1 MLPVA
6 GKSSWSVQFDTLP
19 KLILQLHLA
28 NGVVG
33 LGEFYRDCNWTSV
46 EAIAENLLGVDLRS
60 LSLQKLPLPISR
72 EYDGFECAIWDA
84 FAKSHGLPL
93 HVLLGGK
100 VRNAVKVASWS
111 SHRTTEEVGAWV
123 AQYRLQGYEIGRA
136 SCRERECQ
144 SG

>member
-1 MLPVA
+1 MLPAA
-6 GKSSWSVQFDTLP
+6 GKSSWGGQFDTLP
-19 KLILQLHLA
+19 KCILQLHLA

-93 HVLLGGK
+93 HVLLGRQ
-100 VRNAVKVASWS
+100 VRNAATV
-111 SHRTTEEVGAWV
+111 TGT
-123 AQYRLQGYEIGRA
+123 A
-136 SCRERECQ
+136 SCRESVCR
-144 SG
+144 SM